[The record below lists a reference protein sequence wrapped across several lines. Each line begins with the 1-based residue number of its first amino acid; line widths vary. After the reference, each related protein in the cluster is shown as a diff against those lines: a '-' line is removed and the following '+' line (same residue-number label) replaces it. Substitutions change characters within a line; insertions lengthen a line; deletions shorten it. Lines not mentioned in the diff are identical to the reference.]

1 MSRKGAAEPETAGSG
16 SMRATLR
23 PAEGSDLPA
32 VLVLLADAG
41 LPSAG
46 VEESLPSFVVAKVDG
61 RLVGVAGLEVH
72 GRDGVLRSV
81 AVDPACRGRGLGGR
95 LTRRMLELADDA
107 GLRRVYLLTTMAEEY
122 FARYG
127 FRRIDRSEASPE
139 VRRSVEFREACPA
152 SAVAMALDLES
163 RRG

>member
-1 MSRKGAAEPETAGSG
+1 MSGENAVEPETAGSRDP
-16 SMRATLR
+16 RATVR
-23 PAEGSDLPA
+23 RAERSDLPA

-46 VEESLPSFVVAKVDG
+46 VEESFASFVVAEVGG
-61 RLVGVAGLEVH
+61 RLVGVAGLEIH

-95 LTRRMLELADDA
+95 LTRRVLERADDA
-107 GLRRVYLLTTMAEEY
+107 GLRRVYLLTTTAEEY
-122 FARYG
+122 FLRFG
-127 FRRIDRSEASPE
+127 FRRIDRREASPE
-139 VRRSVEFREACPA
+139 VRRSVEFRDACPA

-163 RRG
+163 RRT